1 MMNDRYLMHY
11 GVKGMKW
18 GVRKEEIRSKRAS
31 LVMNAPQKTLGN
43 RRSTSSAPTKGY
55 WRNAPESQI
64 RRMVENDHKMLIK
77 SANKHSNQIKKLK
90 SYEHSQLN
98 KVNSET
104 DKKQIRDTFYKK
116 RLEVGR
122 SFINDVNKTS
132 VDPYKDFYSNE
143 FRDSLSKTGKNY
155 IDALLVDSTENVQY
169 LKMKK

>member
-1 MMNDRYLMHY
+1 MMNDRYLMHH

-31 LVMNAPQKTLGN
+31 LVMNAPHQTPGN

-90 SYEHSQLN
+90 ISEYSQLD
-98 KVNSET
+98 KANSEA
-104 DKKQIRDTFYKK
+104 DRKQIQNAFYKRRVEIGK
-116 RLEVGR
+116 
-122 SFINDVNKTS
+122 SFINDINKTS

-143 FRDSLSKTGKNY
+143 FRNSLSKKGKDY
-155 IDALLVDSTENVQY
+155 FDDLLTVSTDHIQY
-169 LKMKK
+169 EKIKK